1 MTPGT
6 DGIREL
12 LSRERAYSF
21 ILTFNKRPSTTRKPA
36 MLEWI
41 ALASLIGAV
50 ILLIFLAIIDL
61 KTKLLPNEMVLGFA
75 TLAIIFHLTT
85 LARFVTPID
94 VILGGV
100 IGFGTLY
107 LVRAIANH
115 IYKADALGLG
125 DVKLIGAGGLWL
137 GPDAILL
144 AMSAGALAGLLH
156 GTVHAL
162 RVAAKTGTKPDF
174 SRLQIPAGPGF
185 AVGLIAAGIFKFW
198 NFSPL
203 P

>member
-1 MTPGT
+1 
-6 DGIREL
+6 
-12 LSRERAYSF
+12 
-21 ILTFNKRPSTTRKPA
+21 

-41 ALASLIGAV
+41 ALACLIGAV
-50 ILLIFLAIIDL
+50 VLLVSLAIIDL
-61 KTKLLPNEMVLGFA
+61 KTRLLPNEMVLGFA

-85 LARFVTPID
+85 LADFVAPLE
-94 VILGGV
+94 VVLGGL

-107 LVRAIANH
+107 IIRAAANY

-144 AMSAGALAGLLH
+144 AMSAGALAGLAH
-156 GTVHAL
+156 GIIHAL
-162 RVAAKTGTKPDF
+162 RLAARTGTKPDF

-185 AVGLIAAGIFKFW
+185 ALGLVAAGIYKFW
-198 NFSPL
+198 NFNPL
-203 P
+203 Q